1 MKKNLVIDSIP
12 LLSPL
17 TGIGRYIYEIS
28 KELEKKDTFET
39 SYFYGYYSDKLMNP
53 SSKPTVK
60 SLKTIITRFTFI
72 KKLAREIILFLGK
85 INAKSYDLYWEPNLL
100 PNQNIKA
107 KKLVTTIHDFSFIL
121 HKEFHPKERIEYIDK
136 YFTKNIIKSDMI
148 ITGSNFTKNEIL
160 KRLDFKDEQI
170 QVIYH
175 GINHNLFQVYRDDDL
190 KVNFELPQKFIL
202 SVGSIEPRKNLIG
215 LLEAYSKL
223 SVEIKK
229 EYKLVLAGFKGWENK
244 EIMALI
250 EKNQENIHYLGFIS
264 DQELSIVYNLASL
277 FVFPSFYEGF
287 GLPVLEAM
295 ACGTP
300 VVCSNSSSLPEVGGD
315 AVVYC
320 DANNID
326 DITDKVT
333 QVLNDT
339 KLQKSMKLSGLQ
351 RAKEFTWEKSA
362 RQHKELF
369 KKVLDK
375 NKMV

>member
-1 MKKNLVIDSIP
+1 MKKKLVIDSVP

-28 KELEKKDTFET
+28 KELEKRDAFEIN
-39 SYFYGYYSDKLMNP
+39 YFYGYYSDKLMNP

-72 KKLAREIILFLGK
+72 KKLVREIILLLGK
-85 INAKSYDLYWEPNLL
+85 INAKSYDIYWEPNLL
-100 PNQNIKA
+100 PNQNIKT
-107 KKLVTTIHDFSFIL
+107 KKLITTVHDFSFIL
-121 HKEFHPKERIEYIDK
+121 HKEYHPKERIEYIDK

-148 ITGSNFTKNEIL
+148 ITGSHFTKNEIL
-160 KRLDFKDEQI
+160 QRLDFKEEQI
-170 QVIYH
+170 EVIYH
-175 GINHNLFQVYRDDDL
+175 GIDHNLFQVYSNEDL
-190 KVNFELPQKFIL
+190 KVDFELPKKFIL

-223 SVEIKK
+223 SLEIKK
-229 EYKLVLAGFKGWENK
+229 EYKLVIAGFKGWENK

-264 DQELSIVYNLASL
+264 DKELSIVYNLASL

-300 VVCSNSSSLPEVGGD
+300 VVCSDSSSIPEVGGD

-320 DANNID
+320 DPNNTD
-326 DITDKVT
+326 DISNKIV

-339 KLQKSMKLSGLQ
+339 ELQKSMKVSGIK

-362 RQHKELF
+362 SQHIKVF
-369 KKVLDK
+369 QKVLSEE
-375 NKMV
+375 

>member
-39 SYFYGYYSDKLMNP
+39 SYFYGYYSHTLMKP
-53 SSKPTVK
+53 SHKPALK
-60 SLKTIITRFTFI
+60 SMKSIITKFTFF
-72 KKLAREIILFLGK
+72 KKLAREIILLLGK
-85 INAKSYDLYWEPNLL
+85 INAKSYDIYWEPNLL
-100 PNQNIKA
+100 PNQNIKT
-107 KKLVTTIHDFSFIL
+107 KKLITTVHDFSFVL
-121 HKEFHPKERIEYIDK
+121 HKEYHPKERIEYIDK

-148 ITGSNFTKNEIL
+148 ITGSHFTKNEIL
-160 KRLDFKDEQI
+160 QRLDFKEEQI
-170 QVIYH
+170 EVIYH
-175 GINHNLFQVYRDDDL
+175 GIDHNLFQVYSNEDL
-190 KVNFELPQKFIL
+190 KVDFELPKKFIL

-223 SVEIKK
+223 SLEIKK
-229 EYKLVLAGFKGWENK
+229 EYKLVIAGFKGWENK

-264 DQELSIVYNLASL
+264 DKELSIVYNLASL

-300 VVCSNSSSLPEVGGD
+300 VVCSDSSSIPEVGGD

-320 DANNID
+320 DPNNTD
-326 DITDKVT
+326 DISNKIV

-339 KLQKSMKLSGLQ
+339 ELQKSMKVSGIK

-362 RQHKELF
+362 SQHIKVF
-369 KKVLDK
+369 QKVLSEE
-375 NKMV
+375 